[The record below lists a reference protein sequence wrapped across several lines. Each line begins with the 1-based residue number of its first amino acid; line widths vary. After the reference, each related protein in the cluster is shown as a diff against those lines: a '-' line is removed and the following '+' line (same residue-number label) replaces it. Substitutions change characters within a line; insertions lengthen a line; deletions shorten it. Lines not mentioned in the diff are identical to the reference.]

1 MGGLD
6 VLDELQDV
14 LEARAALRAHLAPLP
29 LPLPLP
35 LVPAP
40 GVSSGRGGCSGRD
53 MSLSFLTLWVGAP
66 HVFIER
72 AAA

>member
-1 MGGLD
+1 VGGLD

-29 LPLPLP
+29 LPLPL
-35 LVPAP
+35 VPAP
-40 GVSSGRGGCSGRD
+40 GVSSGRGGCSGRG
-53 MSLSFLTLWVGAP
+53 MSLSFLPLWVGAP